1 MGFDNYIDVLKKDE
15 CFSALKLSLYYMAGA
30 MVQLALALYLAT
42 ILQKLFFKLA
52 FRSSDA
58 DNEEYTRRKRL
69 RRERRWKKE
78 AV

>member
-1 MGFDNYIDVLKKDE
+1 VVLLLII
-15 CFSALKLSLYYMAGA
+15 FA
-30 MVQLALALYLAT
+30 AT
-42 ILQKLFFKLA
+42 ILQKLFFKLV